1 MAKRQK
7 PSKKIANPKSEAER
21 HEALKAAL
29 GKIEKEIGKGAIMLL
44 GEDDYNLDIETI
56 STGALSLDLALGVGG
71 LPKGR
76 VIEIYG
82 AESSGKTTVA
92 LHVVAEAQ
100 KAGGIAAF
108 IDAEHALDPGYAK
121 NIGVDIDH
129 LIISQPDNGEEALE
143 VAEALARS
151 GAIDV
156 IVVDSVAA
164 LVPRSEIEGEMGEQA
179 MGVQARLMSKAL
191 RKLSGVLH
199 KSDTMIIFINQLR
212 EKIGIVFGNPEVTT
226 GGRSLKFYS
235 SVRLE
240 VRKADNIREGDEIV
254 GAKTKVKVVKNK
266 VAPPFREAEFDII
279 YGEGI
284 SQAGCIL
291 DLAADVD
298 IINKSGSWYSY
309 GDTRIAQGRDNA
321 RAWLEE
327 HEDIMAEIDQKVR
340 DHYSLADDE
349 EAEDM
354 DQPTD
359 GDLKSGAGTVEDG
372 PVDLDELDELLDLDL
387 DE

>member
-1 MAKRQK
+1 MAKQQK

-21 HEALKAAL
+21 QEALKAAL

-44 GEDDYNLDIETI
+44 GEDDYSLDIETI

-226 GGRSLKFYS
+226 GGRALKFYS

-240 VRKADNIREGDEIV
+240 VRKADNIRDGDEIV
-254 GAKTKVKVVKNK
+254 GSRTKVKVVKNK

-279 YGEGI
+279 YGQGI

-291 DLAADVD
+291 DLAADID
-298 IINKSGSWYSY
+298 IVSKSGSWYSY

-321 RAWLEE
+321 RTWLEE
-327 HEDIMAEIDQKVR
+327 HPDVMAEIDQKVR
-340 DHYSLADDE
+340 DHYSLSE
-349 EAEDM
+349 EED
-354 DQPTD
+354 QAD
-359 GDLKSGAGTVEDG
+359 GDQVAEPESGDQSTETD
-372 PVDLDELDELLDLDL
+372 PIDLDELDELLDLDL